1 MKFLYKTAVR
11 GIYLYAI
18 VSTAGAEVVIQA
30 DNGKF
35 YCYWH

>member
-11 GIYLYAI
+11 GIHVYGLVA
-18 VSTAGAEVVIQA
+18 TAGAEVVIQA

-35 YCYWH
+35 HCYWH